1 MPSVIVTF
9 CNRSPGT
16 EEATSWAMPRTDV
29 ELSELV
35 PLNSTAAEDAFW
47 LSPNSWFWVEGMT
60 SSTCAPETP
69 WMLSIVCS
77 SWPCSARW

>member
-1 MPSVIVTF
+1 MVTF
-9 CNRSPGT
+9 CSCSPGT
-16 EEATSWAMPRTDV
+16 EEATSWAMPCTEV
-29 ELSELV
+29 EFSELV
-35 PLNSTAAEDAFW
+35 PLSRTAAEEAFW
-47 LSPNSWFWVEGMT
+47 PSPKSWFWGLGKT